1 MTDDPLDAM
10 KARWS
15 YIQGFL
21 FPWMRE
27 DNDPITEAL
36 GRLVTT
42 LDVIG
47 LEAFVPEPPRG
58 PGRPPEDRRALARAF
73 VAKAVLGVPT
83 TSALIERLDVD
94 KSLRRI
100 LGWERRSQVPSEA
113 TFSRAF
119 AEFARG
125 ALPDK
130 IHAALIERALG
141 GRIIGAIARDATEI
155 EAREKP
161 VQNKANDGKDDP
173 PAPDNPAPP
182 RKRGR
187 PRKDEQRPKPEP
199 TRLKRQ
205 VTQSLSQM
213 LADLPTAC
221 DVGCKKNSKGD
232 KETWTGYK
240 LHIDVACGQIPVSCV
255 LTSASVHDSQVA
267 IPLMTMTSARVS
279 YLCDLMDAAYDAA
292 AIHDQS
298 RALGHAPIVDRN
310 FRPDH
315 QAKAEWGREVQRLK
329 LIHRP
334 DFDGLIYDFR
344 TMAERVNARLKDEFG
359 ARFLRVRGALITG
372 PANQP
377 SFQISSQPSLPED
390 EILSRVLFQR
400 PSGSLSAF
408 QAIELTNAVA
418 TLSGNGD
425 AFERLRRTLGVD
437 SLDLSTSATGGAL
450 VGATRAINDRISVGV
465 TTGARPQDNGV
476 NVDLDVTRHLRL
488 QAGVDASG
496 GSSAG
501 IGAEWE
507 YK

>member
-27 DNDPITEAL
+27 DNDPLTEAL

-173 PAPDNPAPP
+173 PAPDNPPPP

-199 TRLKRQ
+199 TRLERQ
-205 VTQSLSQM
+205 VTQNLGQM

-221 DVGCKKNSKGD
+221 DVGCKKNSKGY

-267 IPLMTMTSARVS
+267 IPLMTMTTARVS
-279 YLCDLMDAAYDAA
+279 YLYDLMDAAYDAA

-310 FRPDH
+310 FRADH
-315 QAKAEWGREVQRLK
+315 QAKAEWGREVERLK
-329 LIHRP
+329 LIHMP
-334 DFDGLIYDFR
+334 DFDDLIYDFR

-359 ARFLRVRGALITG
+359 ARFLRVRGALKVKCHLMFGIVALAVDQIIRVVDDRTA
-372 PANQP
+372 PA
-377 SFQISSQPSLPED
+377 
-390 EILSRVLFQR
+390 
-400 PSGSLSAF
+400 
-408 QAIELTNAVA
+408 
-418 TLSGNGD
+418 
-425 AFERLRRTLGVD
+425 
-437 SLDLSTSATGGAL
+437 
-450 VGATRAINDRISVGV
+450 
-465 TTGARPQDNGV
+465 
-476 NVDLDVTRHLRL
+476 
-488 QAGVDASG
+488 
-496 GSSAG
+496 
-501 IGAEWE
+501 
-507 YK
+507 